1 MLSAANAWPGPCL
14 ARESPFCRPCPT
26 RRGSRKFSL
35 PSCPSAR
42 RVRMSLLAGPHPRS
56 AERDCHRFLSYAR
69 KCRAKCSCSTAL
81 HRRARAESL
90 CCQDLPRLARR
101 RMLLLA
107 IPYSRPRT
115 ACWFLRPD
123 HNCTHMPVC
132 FCSHALSQQGP
143 RMLLH
148 APPQAATCEGCRAQA
163 LPRPATT
170 ATAAGSAS
178 TGRPPHPRRTQVRMC
193 VATGIGGGPEPCPG
207 RGTITPRSSQK
218 GDGDQSSAE
227 QSGLALTANRER
239 QAVIGSRSEALPLS
253 RTLAGA
259 LDHTQE
265 REQ

>member
-1 MLSAANAWPGPCL
+1 MQGQ
-14 ARESPFCRPCPT
+14 
-26 RRGSRKFSL
+26 
-35 PSCPSAR
+35 
-42 RVRMSLLAGPHPRS
+42 V
-56 AERDCHRFLSYAR
+56 FL
-69 KCRAKCSCSTAL
+69 L
-81 HRRARAESL
+81 HRPAPARTGRITL
-90 CCQDLPRLARR
+90 
-101 RMLLLA
+101 
-107 IPYSRPRT
+107 
-115 ACWFLRPD
+115 
-123 HNCTHMPVC
+123 
-132 FCSHALSQQGP
+132 
-143 RMLLH
+143 
-148 APPQAATCEGCRAQA
+148 
-163 LPRPATT
+163 LPRPASASPAPIASACHTLFQGTHSVLVSTT
-170 ATAAGSAS
+170 RPQLHAHARMFLQPCPAPVRAAYVTACPAPACNLRRLPRPGPTPAGNDRNGGRECAS